1 MNHRNQ
7 SLRSMRRKAL
17 TAIAAAAALSFCG
30 LAAAQD
36 GWPNKS
42 VKIVVPFSPG
52 GSTDV
57 VARIIGQKLSVLWK
71 QPVVI
76 ENRSGAGGNVGADLA
91 AKAPADGYTLL
102 MASGS
107 IPTINPLIYK
117 NMPFDPRKDLAAIT
131 NVASGPMLVVV
142 PESSSIHSIK
152 ELIARAKE
160 KPGALNFGSA
170 GVGSQVHMAG
180 ESFAD
185 AAGIDITHVPYK
197 GEAPA
202 YTDLIGNQVQLMVGN
217 IAAAQA
223 LLGQGRLRALAV
235 TGKERT
241 QQLPDVPTVAESGL
255 PGFENTGWF
264 GLFAPAGTPAAIIAK
279 VQKDTAKVLAEA
291 ETKAQL
297 DVLGFTP
304 VGNTPSEFETAMN
317 GEAKRWAT
325 VVKNRKIQ
333 TN

>member
-1 MNHRNQ
+1 MTTSRRAA
-7 SLRSMRRKAL
+7 LRQLL
-17 TAIAAAAALSFCG
+17 TTTAAAAALSLG
-30 LAAAQD
+30 LSVSAHAQSP
-36 GWPNKS
+36 WPNKP

-57 VARIIGQKLSVLWK
+57 VARILGQKLSLLWNE
-71 QPVVI
+71 PVTI
-76 ENRSGAGGNVGADLA
+76 ENRSGAGGNVGAEIV

-117 NMPFDPRKDLAAIT
+117 NMSFDPRKDLAAIT
-131 NVASGPMLVVV
+131 DVASGPMLVVV

-152 ELIARAKE
+152 ELIAQAKAR
-160 KPGALNFGSA
+160 PGVLNFGSA

-180 ESFAD
+180 ENFAD

-235 TGKERT
+235 TGKERSE
-241 QQLPDVPTVAESGL
+241 QLPDVPTVAESGL

-264 GLFAPAGTPAAIIAK
+264 GLFAPAGTPPAVLAK
-279 VQKDTAKVLAEA
+279 VQKDTAKVLSES
-291 ETKAQL
+291 EMKGQL
-297 DVLGFTP
+297 SVLGFKP
-304 VGNTPSEFETAMN
+304 VGNSTADFEQAMDA
-317 GEAKRWAT
+317 EARRWAA